1 MKSVQIR
8 CFFWSAF
15 SGIRTEYGE
24 ILRISPYSVRMWEN
38 TDQKKLR
45 IWTLFTQTLKLTML
59 LGLASAA
66 TSSEIDFLDIRYLIK
81 HSSGY
86 TFHFGK
92 STKHPRFIKFYI
104 FKENQSLYVCQCI
117 DLYLERTKQMR
128 GQNSQLLLSFVKP
141 HGPVSTPTIS
151 R

>member
-1 MKSVQIR
+1 M
-8 CFFWSAF
+8 
-15 SGIRTEYGE
+15 
-24 ILRISPYSVRMWEN
+24 P
-38 TDQKKLR
+38 
-45 IWTLFTQTLKLTML
+45 

-66 TSSEIDFLDIRYLIK
+66 TSSEIGFLDIRYLIK

-151 R
+151 RQIMIVLNISGIDTKTFTGHSTMAALNSKAKDEGVLTVGFKTWVLVKGINI